1 MKKIVAILLTVIM
14 VMGAFTGCGTNGEP
28 PAPAENETEQPV
40 GNEEASGDETVT
52 KKDSLVISM
61 ASAIANLDP
70 QGHADIYSLVPDV
83 QIFDALIYAD
93 ENGKYQLMLAESMEP
108 SEDAMKMTVKIRQGV
123 KFTNGDE
130 LKASDVKFSF
140 DRGINSATFG
150 RVPGIEGVDI
160 IDDYTVDIRFKEPTA
175 YMEKPI
181 KAVYIVNEKEV
192 AAAGEDFGHSIEGVI
207 GTGAYKITSWEK
219 GQSLAFTRNED
230 YWQGEVP
237 IKDMTIKIIADQST
251 AALALEK
258 GEIDYIFD
266 GDPVIEKTLK
276 NAANVQIV
284 SAPQNSFNFI
294 TMNCSKPPFDNVDL
308 RKAVAYAINKEDIVI
323 IAKEGNAKPTGYFVL
338 ETMEGHV
345 EDVFSPEQD
354 LEKAKEYLEKAGYK
368 DGLTVTFIS
377 YDDESA
383 RTGAVIQDELSQIGI
398 TVEIQAME
406 FGAYVDKLFDAD
418 YEFGIIGLMSLTDPG
433 YIYNFIHS
441 ESGMSIFHYATPE
454 LDKLLDDGKKELD
467 EAKRNA
473 IYKEMQEILRDEQ
486 VFVPLYAITQYM
498 YADKD
503 LGGVKVFPVD
513 VPHFRDLYWK

>member
-1 MKKIVAILLTVIM
+1 MKRIVAILLTVIM
-14 VMGAFTGCGTNGEP
+14 VMGAFTGCSTKEETT
-28 PAPAENETEQPV
+28 APAENETEQPAE
-40 GNEEASGDETVT
+40 NEEASGDGTVT
-52 KKDSLVISM
+52 KKDSIVISM

-70 QGHADIYSLVPDV
+70 QGHADIYSYVPDV
-83 QIFDALIYAD
+83 QIFDTLIYAD
-93 ENGKYQLMLAESMEP
+93 ENAKWQLMLAESMEQ
-108 SEDAMKMTVKIRQGV
+108 SEDAMKMTVKIRQGI

-140 DRGINSATFG
+140 DRGMNSSYFYG
-150 RVPGIEGVDI
+150 VEDIEGVDI
-160 IDDYTVDIRFKEPTA
+160 IDDYTVDIRYKEPTA
-175 YMEKPI
+175 YMEK
-181 KAVYIVNEKEV
+181 YIALIFVVNEKEV
-192 AAAGEDFGHSIEGVI
+192 TAAGEEFGNSIEGVI

-219 GQSLAFTRNED
+219 GQNLTFTRNED

-258 GEIDYIFD
+258 GEINYIFD
-266 GDPVIEKTLK
+266 GDPVIAKTLE

-284 SAPQNSFNFI
+284 TAPQNSNTFI
-294 TMNCSKPPFDNVDL
+294 SMNCGKPPFDNVDL

-323 IAKEGNAKPTGYFVL
+323 IAKEGNAESTGHFVL
-338 ETMEGHV
+338 EAMEGHA

-383 RTGAVIQDELSQIGI
+383 RSGAVIQDELSQIGI

-406 FGAYVDKLFDAD
+406 FGAYIDKMDNAD
-418 YEFGIIGLMSLTDPG
+418 YEFGIIGFMNMADAGFYSQV
-433 YIYNFIHS
+433 FHS
-441 ESGMSIFHYATPE
+441 EAGLSLSYYATPE
-454 LDKLLDDGKKELD
+454 LDKLFEDGAKEMD

-473 IYKEMQEILRDEQ
+473 IYKEVQEIFRDEQ
-486 VFVPLYAITQYM
+486 VFIPLYAITQYM

-503 LGGVKVFPVD
+503 LGGVKVFPLMI
-513 VPHFRDLYWK
+513 PHFRELYWK